1 MPRLSKSQDAAR
13 RAIIDAAASGL
24 SVTAFSRRL
33 MQALT
38 AAILVDGYRLFA
50 VDAGSLLI
58 NRLLA
63 ASDTD
68 GWARV
73 EWLRDVYLRA
83 DELGYIELPVLMQS
97 GLTAVAMHETQE
109 TCWGFRPD
117 VLAAIDP
124 ANHRRL
130 FHELRSPVGGTL
142 LACFPADRRWVA
154 AMQAYRRDPKSPFR
168 MSDVSFVQTMAPTI
182 GRAIAAALAR
192 EQSRAS
198 GPGEDEASGILIVGP
213 DGRPQ
218 FATPA
223 GEEWCRRITEPGL
236 SEHGPI
242 PTAVWAAIARL
253 RGEGG
258 PSASLVVPA
267 ESGLVRIEAS
277 PAGPDGSVAVVLAPQ
292 RPPVLP
298 EAPPEWPLTAGE
310 RRVVDLAL
318 RGLANAQIAEKLF
331 LSVNTVEWH
340 LRGAYEK
347 LGVKSRTGLLARLFN
362 DLAPPGLL
370 EAGPVTQEE
379 TPIATRR

>member
-1 MPRLSKSQDAAR
+1 MPRLSKAQDNAR
-13 RAIIDAAASGL
+13 RGIIDASNSGL
-24 SVTAFSRRL
+24 SPDALGRRV
-33 MQALT
+33 MQAILG
-38 AAILVDGYRLFA
+38 AIPCDGYRLFA
-50 VDAGSLLI
+50 VDPGTLLI

-63 ASDTD
+63 ASDSD

-109 TCWGFRPD
+109 TCWGYRPE

-142 LACFPADRRWVA
+142 LACFPAEGRWIG
-154 AMQAYRRDPKSPFR
+154 AMQAYRRDPKTPFR
-168 MSDVSFVQTMAPTI
+168 VSDVSFVQTMAPTI
-182 GRAIAAALAR
+182 GKGIAAALAR
-192 EQSRAS
+192 DQAKATA
-198 GPGEDEASGILIVGP
+198 PAEDEPSGILIVGP
-213 DGRPQ
+213 DGHPR
-218 FATPA
+218 FTTPA

-236 SEHGPI
+236 GEHGPI

-258 PSASLVVPA
+258 PSAALVVPGDR
-267 ESGLVRIEAS
+267 GLVRIEAS
-277 PAGPDGSVAVVLAPQ
+277 PAGADGSVAVVLAPQ
-292 RPPVLP
+292 RPPLLP

-310 RRVVDLAL
+310 RRVVDLAM
-318 RGLANAQIAEKLF
+318 RGQTNAQIAENLY

-347 LGVKSRTGLLARLFN
+347 LGVRSRTGLLAKLFN

-370 EAGPVTQEE
+370 EADPVAQEDVG
-379 TPIATRR
+379 IATRQ

>member
-1 MPRLSKSQDAAR
+1 MPRLSKAQEHAR
-13 RAIIDAAASGL
+13 RAILDAAASGL
-24 SVTAFSRRL
+24 SPEAFSRRL
-33 MQALT
+33 MQSLT
-38 AAILVDGYRLFA
+38 TAIPFDGYRLFA
-50 VDAGSLLI
+50 VDSGTLLI

-63 ASDTD
+63 ASDSD
-68 GWARV
+68 GWARA

-109 TCWGFRPD
+109 TCWGYRLE
-117 VLAAIDP
+117 VLATIDP

-142 LACFPADRRWVA
+142 LACFPAEGRWVG

-168 MSDVSFVQTMAPTI
+168 VSDVAFVQSMAATI
-182 GRAIAAALAR
+182 GKALAAALAR
-192 EQSRAS
+192 EQARATAS
-198 GPGEDEASGILIVGP
+198 PEDEAAGILIVGP
-213 DGRPQ
+213 NGRPT
-218 FATPA
+218 FSTPA
-223 GEEWCRRITEPGL
+223 GEEWCRRIVEPGL
-236 SEHGPI
+236 EEHGPI

-258 PSASLVVPA
+258 ASASLVVPA

-277 PAGPDGSVAVVLAPQ
+277 PAGLDGSVAIVLAPQ
-292 RPPVLP
+292 RPPSLP
-298 EAPPEWPLTAGE
+298 EAPLEWPLTSGE

-318 RGLANAQIAEKLF
+318 RGLTNAQIADKLF

-347 LGVKSRTGLLARLFN
+347 LGVRSRTGLLARLFN

-370 EAGPVTQEE
+370 ETEPAERAEAGV
-379 TPIATRR
+379 ATRP